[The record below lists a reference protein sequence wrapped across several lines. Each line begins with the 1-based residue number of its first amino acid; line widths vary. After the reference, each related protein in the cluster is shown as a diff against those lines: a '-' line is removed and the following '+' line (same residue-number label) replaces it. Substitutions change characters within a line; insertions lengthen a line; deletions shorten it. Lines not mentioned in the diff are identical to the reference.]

1 MADELQNIKIS
12 ELPEVEAVSPTIDFI
27 PIARE
32 SEVYDTGSASY
43 KVTPKQIFDANVVV
57 NSPERATQSLATI
70 KIGDTCYKVSSGG
83 MDATN
88 LNIKYVDCVITA
100 EQSRG
105 VSLMA
110 SMPPG
115 EEEPSEEVSEEESVE
130 ESDIA
135 PEPTPNDTE
144 DQR

>member
-88 LNIKYVDCVITA
+88 LNIKYVDCVINA

-110 SMPPG
+110 SMPPND
-115 EEEPSEEVSEEESVE
+115 EDVEDDAPSEEPDATPEE
-130 ESDIA
+130 I
-135 PEPTPNDTE
+135 PENTE

>member
-88 LNIKYVDCVITA
+88 LNIKYVDCVINT
-100 EQSRG
+100 EQNRG
-105 VSLMA
+105 VSLMMSA
-110 SMPPG
+110 APDDSEYEELEDETPTGG
-115 EEEPSEEVSEEESVE
+115 EESSIE
-130 ESDIA
+130 
-135 PEPTPNDTE
+135 
-144 DQR
+144 QR